1 MGKMGVFASIL
12 IKIEGF
18 AEGTAKDLRLLPVG
32 GTGTRGK
39 TSINSFYLPGFRMT
53 ETSDRTPSHLP
64 GTGIQFPIGAR
75 KDQHLLRLLNCDSS
89 FRPCDTLRSE
99 PK

>member
-1 MGKMGVFASIL
+1 MVSFHAGEGGSPLGKLGVFASIL

-39 TSINSFYLPGFRMT
+39 TSINSFYQALEWQKPVTGPPPTCLELAYSSRLVPV
-53 ETSDRTPSHLP
+53 RTN
-64 GTGIQFPIGAR
+64 TCF
-75 KDQHLLRLLNCDSS
+75 DS
-89 FRPCDTLRSE
+89 
-99 PK
+99 

>member
-1 MGKMGVFASIL
+1 MPPARKRRMVSFHAGEGGGPLGKMGVFASIL

-39 TSINSFYLPGFRMT
+39 TSINSFYQAL
-53 ETSDRTPSHLP
+53 E
-64 GTGIQFPIGAR
+64 
-75 KDQHLLRLLNCDSS
+75 
-89 FRPCDTLRSE
+89 
-99 PK
+99 